1 MANKKAEDPRERL
14 IGMGADA
21 LADALLEL
29 GEQYSPVSKRIER
42 LVETPEEKLKRV
54 KAKLAGL
61 KRAKRFVPRRE
72 SSQFAADLEGL
83 LQDIRESVHDPKAGL
98 FLVAS
103 FYQTDD
109 AVIGRSDDSDGI
121 IGDVYRI
128 DARELFVEYGSAAEN
143 KAAVAEMIF
152 RLNLEDGYGVRD
164 ALVDHAG
171 QMLEEPEIRD
181 LIRRFR
187 KRLDEDISDI
197 ERLQAYLCIE
207 SLAKQ
212 IGDAVLF
219 EQVSLMRVENPY
231 AKLWLEIAQ
240 VYLAAGDV
248 DTALDR
254 TSRIE
259 DKHEPL
265 VSQRNRLL
273 LEIYRRKGWEERR
286 TELLEC
292 MFRESPSISLLD
304 ELTAAVGEDRRGALI
319 EKAVVAINNLIGLDD
334 SSLRFLME
342 CGRRE
347 EAENYIVKRAAQIY
361 GDAYYRW
368 LPIAEE
374 MEQTGFYTGA
384 TLIYRALLLAILE
397 NANYNAYGHGARYLR
412 KLDSLTE
419 QIRDW
424 KSAAE
429 HRLFKEKIVAEHGRK
444 SSFWAKYEGAK

>member
-1 MANKKAEDPRERL
+1 MANKKAEDSRERL

-21 LADALLEL
+21 LADVLLEL
-29 GEQYSPVSKRIER
+29 GAQYSPVSKRIER

-54 KAKLAGL
+54 KAKIAGL

-72 SSQFAADLEGL
+72 SSEFAADLEGL

-98 FLVAS
+98 FWVAS

-109 AVIGRSDDSDGI
+109 AVIGRCDDSDGI

-128 DARELFVEYGSAAEN
+128 DARELFVEYGLAAED
-143 KAAVAEMIF
+143 KAAVADMIF

-181 LIRRFR
+181 LIRRFW

-197 ERLQAYLCIE
+197 ERRQAYLCIE

-219 EQVSLMRVENPY
+219 EQVSLMRVEKPY

-273 LEIYRRKGWEERR
+273 LEIYRRKGWEQRR
-286 TELLEC
+286 TELLER

-319 EKAVVAINNLIGLDD
+319 EEMVVAINNLVGLDD
-334 SSLRFLME
+334 SCLRFLME

-347 EAENYIVKRAAQIY
+347 EAENYLAKRAAQIY
-361 GDAYYRW
+361 GDDYYQW
-368 LPIAEE
+368 LPIAKE

-397 NANYNAYGHGARYLR
+397 KANYNAYGHGARYLK
-412 KLDSLTE
+412 KLDSLAE
-419 QIRDW
+419 QIGDW